1 LLARAN
7 SPGVWYP
14 SELWGRHSLYSFR
27 QGHEEFLIQAF
38 VAQLVMEAL
47 DIPVFPWTAGRD
59 VEDFELLSQSDRPLG
74 A

>member
-1 LLARAN
+1 
-7 SPGVWYP
+7 
-14 SELWGRHSLYSFR
+14 LYSFR

-59 VEDFELLSQSDRPLG
+59 VKDFELLSQSDRPLG